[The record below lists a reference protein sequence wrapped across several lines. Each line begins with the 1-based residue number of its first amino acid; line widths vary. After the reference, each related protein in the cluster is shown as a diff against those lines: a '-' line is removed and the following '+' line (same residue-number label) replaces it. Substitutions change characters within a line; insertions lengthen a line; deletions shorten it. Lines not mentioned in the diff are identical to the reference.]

1 MNLEFEPAGAL
12 VTATLAA
19 SEIERETAHADA
31 NHHGNCANCQTPLTG
46 SFCHACGQRAHVHRS
61 LLHLGEEVLHG
72 LLHFDAKAWRT
83 LPLLV
88 AKPGKLTREYIDGKR
103 TRFVSPLALFLFMV
117 FFMFF
122 VVSSI
127 SHTSVENAPGEIA
140 SAKGSLEKE
149 IGKAKLKLAKAEAR
163 VAAARAKGEGVSEAQ
178 ADAEAARSD
187 LKEEE
192 QALRLVAAGTGKVAA
207 AAGVAS
213 AERADNDDFNV
224 DTGITAVDNAIKH
237 AVKNPELTLYKLKN
251 AASKYSFLLVPI
263 SLPFLWLMFFWKRG
277 VTMYDHAVFALYSL
291 SFMALLVVV
300 LAVLKMAGLKPLVGW
315 LVFVAP
321 PLHMFLQLRGAY
333 SLGFASTVWRTLVL
347 LCVCATVFLLYMLLI
362 LMMSAAS

>member
-1 MNLEFEPAGAL
+1 MTLEFEPVGAL

-19 SEIERETAHADA
+19 SEIERETAHAEQPA
-31 NHHGNCANCQTPLTG
+31 HANCANCQAPLTG
-46 SFCHACGQRAHVHRS
+46 PFCHACGQRAHVHRS
-61 LLHLGEEVLHG
+61 LLHLGEEFLHG

-122 VVSSI
+122 VVSGVSQNTI
-127 SHTSVENAPGEIA
+127 QGAPDTLA
-140 SAKGSLEKE
+140 QATTKLEKAVARS
-149 IGKAKLKLAKAEAR
+149 KARLTRAEAR
-163 VAAARAKGEGVSEAQ
+163 VADTRAKGEDVRDEQKDVDEARTDLAQDEAVLQAVRVS
-178 ADAEAARSD
+178 
-187 LKEEE
+187 
-192 QALRLVAAGTGKVAA
+192 GKVPE
-207 AAGVAS
+207 VA
-213 AERADNDDFNV
+213 ETNVQVGDMGNLNV
-224 DTGITAVDNAIKH
+224 DTGSGKVDTAIRH
-237 AVKNPELTLYKLKN
+237 AVKNPEFTLYKLKN

-277 VTMYDHAVFALYSL
+277 VTMYDHAVFTLYSL

-300 LAVLKMAGLKPLVGW
+300 LSLLKLIGLKSLV
-315 LVFVAP
+315 VALALGVP

-333 SLGFASTVWRTLVL
+333 ALGLGGALWRTAALMCVSVIVL
-347 LCVCATVFLLYMLLI
+347 SAYLLLI
-362 LMMSAAS
+362 LILSTT

>member
-19 SEIERETAHADA
+19 SEIEREGGTAEAHSHD
-31 NHHGNCANCQTPLTG
+31 NCANCQTPLTG
-46 SFCHACGQRAHVHRS
+46 SFCHNCGQRAHVHRS
-61 LLHLGEEVLHG
+61 LLHLGEELLHG

-88 AKPGKLTREYIDGKR
+88 AKPGKLTREYIEGKR

-122 VVSSI
+122 VVSSV
-127 SHTSVENAPGEIA
+127 SHTSVEGVPGSTT
-140 SAKGSLEKE
+140 SATGGLEKG
-149 IGKAKLKLAKAEAR
+149 IAKTKAKLEKAEAK
-163 VAAARAKGEGVSEAQ
+163 VAAARAKSQGVSEAQ
-178 ADAEAARSD
+178 ADADAARTD

-192 QALRLVAAGTGKVAA
+192 DALRLVTTGAGRVVAA
-207 AAGVAS
+207 ATAAGA
-213 AERADNDDFNV
+213 AHGDQDDFSVNTGIASV
-224 DTGITAVDNAIKH
+224 DTAIKH
-237 AVKNPELTLYKLKN
+237 AINNPEFTLYKLKN
-251 AASKYSFLLVPI
+251 AASKFSFLLVPI

-300 LAVLKMAGLKPLVGW
+300 LSLLKMAGLKPLVVW
-315 LVFVAP
+315 LVFIAP

-333 SLGFASTVWRTLVL
+333 SLGFASTLWRTLVL
-347 LCVCATVFLLYMLLI
+347 LCVAATVFLLYLLLI
-362 LMMSAAS
+362 LMMSVAG